1 MRGRAAAH
9 RHGRNERTRNHK
21 SVTPFFPPQTLA
33 QPVYHSTFNAVGQ
46 QELVGCPILPIKTKG
61 KGPAPSLDPACA

>member
-1 MRGRAAAH
+1 MRGRGCAAAH
-9 RHGRNERTRNHK
+9 RHGRNERAITSHP
-21 SVTPFFPPQTLA
+21 PFFPHTLA